1 MMLTKQRPRPARSL
15 QTTRHCEASVN
26 PPKSM
31 TRLSQLP
38 TTTTCTTLLITTLPA
53 TTTTTTTTTTT
64 SCEDGDVDDDGDDDD
79 TGDFNLS
86 GLRHNFMMKTR
97 MATALV
103 VAGLVQPV

>member
-1 MMLTKQRPRPARSL
+1 
-15 QTTRHCEASVN
+15 
-26 PPKSM
+26 M

-38 TTTTCTTLLITTLPA
+38 TTTTCTTLLKTTLPA
-53 TTTTTTTTTTT
+53 RTTTP

>member
-1 MMLTKQRPRPARSL
+1 
-15 QTTRHCEASVN
+15 
-26 PPKSM
+26 M

-53 TTTTTTTTTTT
+53 ATTTTTTT